1 MRDKEC
7 VAMLLAGGEGRR
19 LGVLTNKLAKPAVH
33 FGGKY
38 RIIDFTL
45 SNCTNSGI
53 DTVGV
58 LTQYQP
64 LVLNSYI
71 GIGSSWDLDRKYGGV
86 TVLPPFMEQKGGD
99 WYKGTADAIYRNIA
113 FIEQYDPEYVLV
125 ISGDHIYKMDYDLM
139 LNFHKANDADAT
151 IAVIEVKWEE
161 ASRFGIMSVDKNN
174 SITEF
179 AEKPKVPESNLA
191 SMGVY
196 IFSWKVLKEYL
207 IKDEDDP
214 ESSKDFGKD
223 LIPAMLRD
231 QARMF
236 AYPFEGYWKDV
247 GTIQSLWE
255 ANMDLL
261 DENNELNLNDKNWR
275 VYSVNPYQPA
285 QYVAP
290 TASIKRSLVNEGC
303 AVFGTVDHSVLFY
316 GVQIGEGSL
325 IKDSVIM
332 PNAQIGAN
340 VIINKAIIGENT
352 VVEDG
357 AVIGEEDGEIVLIGG
372 NERIRATSNQEG

>member
-1 MRDKEC
+1 MRSKEC

-19 LGVLTNKLAKPAVH
+19 LGALTKNLAKPAVH

-53 DTVGV
+53 HTVGV

-71 GIGSSWDLDRKYGGV
+71 GIGSPWDLDRKYGGV
-86 TVLPPFMEQKGGD
+86 TVLPPFMEQKGGG
-99 WYKGTADAIYRNIA
+99 WYTGTANAIYRNIG
-113 FIEQYDPEYVLV
+113 FIENYDPEYVLV

-139 LNFHKANDADAT
+139 LSFHKEKKADAT

-161 ASRFGIMSVDKNN
+161 TSRFGILSVDDQQEV
-174 SITEF
+174 TEF
-179 AEKPKVPESNLA
+179 NEKPKNANSNLA

-196 IFSWKVLKEYL
+196 IFSWKALKEYL
-207 IKDEDDP
+207 IRDEANPD
-214 ESSKDFGKD
+214 SSKDFGKD
-223 LIPAMLRD
+223 LIPLMLQD
-231 QARMF
+231 KAGVF

-247 GTIQSLWE
+247 GTIESLWE

-261 DENNELNLNDKNWR
+261 DENNGLNLNDKDWR

-285 QYVAP
+285 QYIAP
-290 TASIKRSLVNEGC
+290 GAVVKSSLVNEGC
-303 AVFGTVDHSVLFY
+303 AIFGEIEHSVLFY
-316 GVQIGEGSL
+316 GVQVGEGAV

-332 PNAQIGAN
+332 PNAKIGN
-340 VIINKAIIGENT
+340 HVTILKSIIGENT

-357 AVIGEEDGEIVLIGG
+357 ATVDGNGETVLIGG
-372 NERIRATSNQEG
+372 NERVSATSNQKG